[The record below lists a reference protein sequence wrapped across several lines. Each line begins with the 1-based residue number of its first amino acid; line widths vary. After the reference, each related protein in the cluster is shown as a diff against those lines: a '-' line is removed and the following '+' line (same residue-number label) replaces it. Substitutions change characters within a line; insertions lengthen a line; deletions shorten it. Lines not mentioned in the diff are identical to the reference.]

1 MGNVA
6 DSLWSTNDLNS
17 REFLS
22 DLGRVDELF
31 TSLADAGTRPNTLYY
46 GGYPPNMP
54 PVANDDPYYQTKHDT
69 TRNVLPSEGVLNN
82 DYDPNYGTVL
92 TASLVSGPSHA
103 ASFTFNSN
111 GSFTYT
117 PAYHFVGRDTFTYRA
132 SDGIANSNLA
142 TVTINVS
149 NFGPQAQNDQ
159 YTASFR
165 TELVVNPRGVL
176 ANDNDLE
183 GDSLSAIKVTDP
195 SHGQR
200 HSQHGRFVP
209 IYARRR
215 LPRSGCIHVQSQRWL
230 ERWKRGDGDDQRRS
244 PRTRHRHR

>member
-1 MGNVA
+1 M
-6 DSLWSTNDLNS
+6 D
-17 REFLS
+17 
-22 DLGRVDELF
+22 
-31 TSLADAGTRPNTLYY
+31 TLDY

-54 PVANDDPYYQTKHDT
+54 PVANDDPYFQTKHDT

-111 GSFTYT
+111 GTFTYT
-117 PAYHFVGRDTFTYRA
+117 PAYRFVGSDNFTYRA
-132 SDGIANSNLA
+132 SDGAVHRRLPRDDQRNEHR
-142 TVTINVS
+142 
-149 NFGPQAQNDQ
+149 PQAQNDQ

-183 GDSLSAIKVTDP
+183 GDSFSAIKVTDP
-195 SHGQR
+195 SHGQVTLNADGSFR
-200 HSQHGRFVP
+200 YMPTGDYLGEDR
-209 IYARRR
+209 
-215 LPRSGCIHVQSQRWL
+215 IHVQSQRWH
-230 ERWKRGDGDDQRRS
+230 ERGKRGDGDDQRRS
-244 PRTRHRHR
+244 PSTRHRHR